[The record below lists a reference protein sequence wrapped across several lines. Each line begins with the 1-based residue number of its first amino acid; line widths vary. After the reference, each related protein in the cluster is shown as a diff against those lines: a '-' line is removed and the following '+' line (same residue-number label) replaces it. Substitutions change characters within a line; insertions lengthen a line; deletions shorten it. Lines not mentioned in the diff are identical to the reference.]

1 MRQIK
6 QQKQSRRG
14 MALITALVFIS
25 ISVLV
30 LIALMGRYM
39 QQRIHVDRF
48 EDYYLVF
55 EAAEAA
61 VEFCVTQTELG
72 FPGVIGLEDWEPE
85 FDHAGSLLLPDCSA
99 DGVLPATLESMPGIG
114 FIGFTYDWFGD
125 GRDSNGDGIVD
136 SLEEFGMFSVHTRA
150 TGNGQTRQLEAVYSS
165 ADINVWNN
173 AIFAGSGQSGGL
185 INGNV
190 RVHGSVHLLGDN
202 LLMGDTAVEVTEALE
217 MSGTALIA
225 NNYDGMPLGLQQ
237 RVPALPRRMYL
248 GEDVATLNARLRVK
262 RGLVGING
270 NAHIGKPWV
279 TGSGIKGPMDGTFV
293 NDGWTGN
300 QVTDDGDRGIP
311 SSSRYYSD
319 NGHQQRYDLGNR
331 ISMPY
336 LDDDWREPDG
346 SRVMD
351 PNTGTWYTHEDYFTQ
366 VLLAD
371 PAIPND
377 GIFTGNLV
385 LNARSQAANARYW
398 NATTGQYLT
407 GNNAI
412 NATPGATDDYLKF
425 NPLTN
430 VMTMNGQIRINGN
443 LTFTG
448 QGNQTTIHYSGRAA
462 FLVDGEVTIDTD
474 LLACNNGNP
483 SNTTL
488 SFPVNNIIGIGLS
501 A

>member
-1 MRQIK
+1 MNYTSASKRDQ
-6 QQKQSRRG
+6 RG
-14 MALITALVFIS
+14 MALITALIFIS
-25 ISVLV
+25 IGVMI
-30 LIALMGRYM
+30 LIALTLRHT
-39 QQRIHVDRF
+39 QQRLHVDHF
-48 EDYYLVF
+48 ENYYLTF

-61 VEFCVTQTELG
+61 VQRCIVETEAQQ
-72 FPGVIGLEDWEPE
+72 PGIIGLEDWEPV
-85 FDHAGSLLLPDCSA
+85 FNDAGSLVLPDFDSA
-99 DGVLPATLESMPGIG
+99 GVTPASLASMPGIE
-114 FIGFTYDWFGD
+114 FIGYTHPWFGD
-125 GRDSNGDGIVD
+125 GRDSNGDGVVD
-136 SLEEFGMFSVHTRA
+136 SPPEFGMFSIHTAAR
-150 TGNGQTRQLEAVYSS
+150 GEGQFRQLESVYSS
-165 ADINVWNN
+165 ADVNVWNN
-173 AIFAGSGQSGGL
+173 AIFAGSGQAGGL

-190 RVHGSVHLLGDN
+190 RIHGSVHLLGDHIN
-202 LLMGDTAVEVTEALE
+202 TGDTAVEVTESMEL
-217 MSGTALIA
+217 SGTALIA
-225 NNYDGMPLGLQQ
+225 NNYDGFPAAHLP
-237 RVPALPRRMYL
+237 RVPNLPTRMYN
-248 GEDVATLNARLRVK
+248 EENVETLYAKLRVK

-270 NAHIGKPWV
+270 NAHIGRPWV
-279 TGSGIKGPMDGTFV
+279 SGSGIKGPMDGTYV

-300 QVTDDGDRGIP
+300 QTTDDGDRGIP
-311 SSSRYYSD
+311 NPERYYSD
-319 NGHQQRYDLGNR
+319 NGYRESYDLGNR
-331 ISMPY
+331 IPMPF

-346 SRVMD
+346 TRIMN
-351 PNTGTWYTHEDYFTQ
+351 PHTGVWYTHEEYFTE

-371 PAIPND
+371 PVVRTD
-377 GIFTGNLV
+377 GIFTGDIV
-385 LNARSQAANARYW
+385 LNVRSQAANARYW

-407 GNNAI
+407 GNDAI

-462 FLVDGEVTIDTD
+462 FLVDGAVTIDTD